1 MSGSAFD
8 PLKVLSTLA
17 RHRVR
22 FVLVGSL
29 AGRLWGSPTV
39 TNDID
44 LCYARDDEN
53 LLRLTRALREL
64 GARLRGVPE
73 DVRFLLEPETLA
85 AGDHFTFATDAG
97 NVDCLGTPAGSAG
110 YDDLIRTAERME
122 MGDQTIEVVALEDLI
137 RMKLAAGRPK
147 DRIEVEVLGA
157 VREELER
164 RDD

>member
-1 MSGSAFD
+1 MSGAVFD
-8 PLKVLSTLA
+8 PLKVLSTLD

-22 FVLVGSL
+22 FVLIGGL

-53 LLRLTRALREL
+53 LVRLARALREL

-73 DVRFLLEPETLA
+73 DVRFRVEPETLV
-85 AGDHFTFATDAG
+85 AGDHFTFATEAG
-97 NVDCLGTPAGSAG
+97 NVDCLGNPAGSAG
-110 YDDLIRTAERME
+110 YDDLVRAAERME
-122 MGDQTIEVVALEDLI
+122 MGGQTIEVAAIEDLI

-157 VREELER
+157 VQEELER